1 MEKKIWLPILCAALL
16 SAMALL
22 LNTMY
27 GNPIFKSKAQK
38 TNDSGGDRLK
48 PILAGNSLPFD
59 FQLHRTVARTQNF
72 GINTHATYGTT
83 KNERS

>member
-1 MEKKIWLPILCAALL
+1 MKKKIWLPILCAALL

-38 TNDSGGDRLK
+38 TNDSGGGGL
-48 PILAGNSLPFD
+48 
-59 FQLHRTVARTQNF
+59 
-72 GINTHATYGTT
+72 
-83 KNERS
+83 